1 MERSRLLEERLRTLW
16 DTPRGRITVLT
27 GARQVGKT
35 TLVRMAYPD
44 IPLLRFDALAERMA
58 YQALTPADWIS
69 RFPVAILDEVQKSPE
84 IFDTLKSCFDQ
95 APQVRYLLLGSS
107 QIQLLHGARET
118 LAGRAALLRLHAFTL
133 PELMDAKTPVP
144 ATPFQSILTDPGQ
157 IEAVLDAELDPV
169 RTLSVREAAS
179 RRWWDHLVRWGGMP
193 ALIAPDMDDTDR
205 MDWLRDYQE
214 LYLQRDLADL
224 ARLSDLEP
232 FARAQKI
239 SALRSGEPIQYAA
252 LGAAAGVAA
261 ATAKRYLQY
270 LELSFQIVLL
280 QPWFRNAEKR
290 LSKSPKLHF
299 LDNGIRRGIL
309 RRTGDPDGHELETA
323 VVSEAIKQGTL
334 TRTGVE
340 YNHLRTSDGRE
351 VDLLLE
357 LDRGYVALEAK
368 LAERVTDSDARHLRD
383 LAEILDKPLLGAVVV
398 SSDPRVR
405 RLAPGAK
412 GEPIW
417 ARPAWRLF
425 G

>member
-1 MERSRLLEERLRTLW
+1 M
-16 DTPRGRITVLT
+16 LT

-35 TLVRMAYPD
+35 TLMKMAFPE
-44 IPLLRFDALAERMA
+44 IPLLRFDALAERLA
-58 YQALTPADWIS
+58 YQSLTPADWIA

-84 IFDTLKSCFDQ
+84 IFDTIKSCYDQ

-107 QIQLLHGARET
+107 QIQLLQGVRET
-118 LAGRAALLRLHAFTL
+118 LAGRAALLRLHSLTL
-133 PELMDAKTPVP
+133 SELTDSKDPMP
-144 ATPFQSILTDPGQ
+144 ATPYQQMLTNTDQ
-157 IEAVLDAELDPV
+157 IASVLDVLANPETAL
-169 RTLSVREAAS
+169 TVRESEAK
-179 RRWWDHLVRWGGMP
+179 RWWNHLVRWGGMP
-193 ALIAPDMDDTDR
+193 SLIADGMDDADR

-239 SALRSGEPIQYAA
+239 AALRSGELIQFAA
-252 LGAAAGVAA
+252 LGAACGVSA

-270 LELSFQIVLL
+270 LELSFQIVML
-280 QPWFRNAEKR
+280 QPWFRNVEKR

-309 RRTGDPDGHELETA
+309 RRTGDPDGHELET
-323 VVSEAIKQGTL
+323 VVVAESIKQGAL

-340 YNHLRTSDGRE
+340 FSHLRTSDGRE

-357 LDRGYVALEAK
+357 LDQGYIAMEAK
-368 LAERVTDSDARHLRD
+368 LVERVTDSDARHLRG
-383 LAEILDKPLLGAVVV
+383 LSEILDKPLLAGLVV
-398 SSDPRVR
+398 SQDPSAR
-405 RLAPGAK
+405 RLVPGARN
-412 GEPIW
+412 EPIW
-417 ARPAWRLF
+417 AIPAWRLF